1 MPTYDKAITIFAPDG
16 NLFQVQY
23 AFEAVNRGSA
33 TVGIKGKD
41 CVVLAVEKKTTAALQ
56 DPHTIRKILQ
66 IDEHIYLTFAGLQA
80 DARVLVD
87 KARLECQSFRF
98 NMEDEPTLEY
108 IARYVAETQ
117 QSYTQKGGVRPFGI
131 STFMIGFEG
140 KEPKLYQT
148 EPSGAYSLWKANAIG
163 RNSKN
168 LREYLEKNHKDTLTN
183 EETIKLAVETL
194 LEVVESSKNIEIC
207 IMTGPSKFQMLED
220 AVIEKYVEQI
230 NKEREEEQA
239 QKQGAAAQSK

>member
-1 MPTYDKAITIFAPDG
+1 MSTYDKAITIFAPDG

-56 DPHTIRKILQ
+56 DPHTIKKILQ
-66 IDEHIYLTFAGLQA
+66 VDEHIMMTFAGLQA

-87 KARLECQSFRF
+87 KARLEAQSFRF
-98 NMEDEPTLEY
+98 NFEDEPSLEY

-131 STFMIGFEG
+131 STFIVGFDG
-140 KEPKLYQT
+140 AKPQLYQT

-163 RNSKN
+163 RNSKS
-168 LREYLEKNHKDTLTN
+168 LREYLEKNHKDGLSN
-183 EETIKLAVETL
+183 NETIKLAVETL

-207 IMTGPSKFQMLED
+207 VMTGASKFEMLSD
-220 AVIEKYVEQI
+220 SVIDGFVKQI
-230 NKEREEEQA
+230 EKEREEENA
-239 QKQGAAAQSK
+239 AKQPAAAK

>member
-33 TVGIKGKD
+33 TVGIKGAN

-66 IDEHIYLTFAGLQA
+66 VDEHIMLTFAGLQA

-98 NMEDEPTLEY
+98 NFEDEPTLEY
-108 IARYVAETQ
+108 IARFVAETQ

-131 STFMIGFEG
+131 STFMVGYEG
-140 KEPKLYQT
+140 KEPKLYVT

-163 RNSKN
+163 RNSKT
-168 LREYLEKNHKDTLTN
+168 LREYLEKNHTDNLSN
-183 EETIKLAVETL
+183 DETIRLAVETL
-194 LEVVESSKNIEIC
+194 MEVVESSKNIEIC
-207 IMTGPSKFQMLED
+207 IMTGAKKFTMLED
-220 AVIEKYVEQI
+220 AAIEKIV
-230 NKEREEEQA
+230 KEIEKKREEENQ
-239 QKQGAAAQSK
+239 QKQPQPK

>member
-66 IDEHIYLTFAGLQA
+66 VDEHIMLTFAGLQD

-98 NMEDEPTLEY
+98 NFEDEPSLEY
-108 IARYVAETQ
+108 IARFVAETQ
-117 QSYTQKGGVRPFGI
+117 QKYTQKGGVRPFGI
-131 STFMIGFEG
+131 STFMCGFEG
-140 KEPKLYQT
+140 KEPKLYVT

-163 RNSKN
+163 RNSKT
-168 LREYLEKNHKDTLTN
+168 LREYLEKNHKDDLSN
-183 EETIKLAVETL
+183 NETIKLAVETL
-194 LEVVESSKNIEIC
+194 MEVVESSKNIEIC
-207 IMTGPSKFQMLED
+207 VMTSAKKFEMLDD
-220 AVIEKYVEQI
+220 AVIDKFVKEIEKQ
-230 NKEREEEQA
+230 REEENA
-239 QKQGAAAQSK
+239 GKQPQPK